1 MGKLF
6 LNGIVFSK
14 RLKISLSKLPNIEND
29 LRRPFYEFHIHAD
42 VRKKYQFDDSLY
54 TISGN
59 VIFPNVHAVRVFA
72 HKINTV
78 RNAAIYP
85 ERAIKAGQ
93 LNAMALIDEIFHY
106 VVRVYDET
114 INTGFLHR
122 GLTVLSERAGAGVVY
137 NTLLEFTDQ
146 FPPLEVY
153 QGKSFIAEW
162 LQRSTHGKPH
172 REMSLE
178 ELMMLYFANINPA
191 FNQFKELFDDTQLS
205 RTTPYRELIQET
217 ENYSRQEK
225 GIGPKNLPLFDF
237 LRAPILASPN
247 SLEGQLQFIKREW
260 GMILSSKYAS
270 LLARADDFL
279 KEETKITFGGGAGP
293 TVVPQY
299 TLEELNPS
307 GEYDSER
314 FTQDTDWMPN
324 VVLLAKNT
332 YVWLDQLSKKYQR
345 SITRLDQIPNEELD
359 QLARW
364 NITGLWFIGIW
375 ERSHAS
381 KKIKQMMGNPEAAAS
396 AYSVFEYEIAKDL
409 GGEEAFSN
417 LAHRAWQRGIRLA
430 GDMVPNHMGI
440 DSKWV
445 VQHPDYFIQSEFSP
459 FPNYRFT
466 GENLSENPNVQI
478 RIEDGYWNRSDA
490 AVVFQFIEN
499 HTGRVRYIYHGNDG
513 THTPWNDTAQ
523 LNFLKPEVREAV
535 IQAILHVARK
545 FPIIRFDAAMVLTKQ
560 HYQRLW
566 FPLPGKGGDIP
577 SRADYAMTK
586 AEFDKQ
592 MPQEFWREVV
602 DRINQEMPNTLLLAE
617 AFWLLEGYFV
627 RTLGMHRVYNS
638 AFMNMLMKEENS
650 KYRELIRNTLEFNP
664 EILKRYVNFMSNPD
678 EKTAVEQFGKGDKYF
693 GVAMMMVTLPGL
705 PMFAHGQIEG
715 YSEKYGME
723 YRKAYYDEHPDQE
736 LIRRHEREVF
746 PILNKRYLFSQVEN
760 FELYNF
766 YDVRG
771 FVNENVFAYSH
782 RVGNERAIFFYHNKY
797 EETRGWV
804 KRTVNKVVSGGG
816 DNQKQLSSKE
826 LSEALGLRTED
837 NVYYIFRD
845 HASGLEYLRSG
856 KSLHSQGLYVELKAY
871 QYHLFCDFR
880 EVYDTAGEYQQLSDT
895 LHGKGVPSIQEALQD
910 VMYAPI
916 HESVQHL
923 LSKDS
928 IHAAIDYLH
937 KRKTESLHPLLQ
949 YYKTFVKRA
958 KTSLPGQC
966 NEEDIV
972 QRFNEDIVS
981 LKDAVEVIS
990 TMTKEGKIHFEVSFD
1005 SKYELFTLLSW
1016 SAFRQFDNADSIQ
1029 TLRLGKVLNRCASDL
1044 GIDTE
1049 PDYFVH
1055 LLRILNKTVPLII
1068 ADKEKLLPY
1077 LFDDNTAREFIKI
1090 NSYNNTW
1097 YYNKERFEELLLWF
1111 VRCGV
1116 LLRIEEKRTDVVN
1129 DITKMINWYS
1139 KTIVESD
1146 EAKYQV
1152 DKLKKLLMSENI
1164 LFENSQSK
1172 VADVE

>member
-1 MGKLF
+1 LT
-6 LNGIVFSK
+6 
-14 RLKISLSKLPNIEND
+14 ISFSKLPNIEED
-29 LRRPFYEFHIHAD
+29 RPRPFYEFHIHAD
-42 VRKKYQFDDSLY
+42 VRKKYQFDESLY

-59 VIFPNVHAVRVFA
+59 VIFPNFHAVRTFA
-72 HKINTV
+72 HKINTK
-78 RNAAIYP
+78 RDAAKHP
-85 ERAIKAGQ
+85 ERAVKAGQ

-106 VVRVYDET
+106 VIRVYEET
-114 INTGFLHR
+114 INSDFLKR
-122 GLTVLSERAGAGVVY
+122 GLETLTDRAGAGVVH

-153 QGKSFIAEW
+153 RGKSFIAEW
-162 LQRSTHGKPH
+162 LQRSTNGKPH

-178 ELMMLYFANINPA
+178 ELIMLYFANINPA
-191 FNQFKELFDDTQLS
+191 FNQFKELFDDSRLS
-205 RTTPYRELIQET
+205 NVTPYRDLIQET

-237 LRAPILASPN
+237 LREPILASPN
-247 SLEGQLQFIKREW
+247 SLEGQLRFIKRAW

-270 LLARADDFL
+270 LLASADDLL
-279 KEETKITFGGGAGP
+279 KEDTKITFGGGPAP
-293 TVVPQY
+293 TIVPQY
-299 TLEELNPS
+299 SKEELS
-307 GEYDSER
+307 QIGEYDYER

-345 SITRLDQIPNEELD
+345 SITRLDQIPDEELD

-364 NITGLWFIGIW
+364 NITGLWLIGIW

-396 AYSVFEYEIAKDL
+396 AYSVFDYEIAKVL

-417 LAHRAWQRGIRLA
+417 LAHRAWLRGIRLA

-445 VQHPDYFIQSEFSP
+445 IHHPDYFIQSDYSP
-459 FPNYRFT
+459 FPNYCFT
-466 GENLSENPNVQI
+466 GENLSENSNVQI

-490 AVVFQFIEN
+490 AVVFQFIEH

-535 IQAILHVARK
+535 IQSILHVAKK

-566 FPLPGKGGDIP
+566 FPPPGKGGDIP

-602 DRINQEMPNTLLLAE
+602 DRINHEMPNTLLLAE

-638 AFMNMLMKEENS
+638 AFMHMLMKEENS

-693 GVAMMMVTLPGL
+693 GIAMMMVTLPGL

-715 YSEKYGME
+715 FGEKYGME
-723 YRKAYYDEHPDQE
+723 YMKAYYDEHRDEE
-736 LIRRHEREVF
+736 LIQRHEREIF
-746 PILNKRYLFSQVEN
+746 PILKKRYLFSQVEN

-771 FVNENVFAYSH
+771 FVNENVFAYSN
-782 RVGNERAIFFYHNKY
+782 RIGNERAIFLYHNKF

-804 KRTVNKVVSGGG
+804 KRTVNKIG
-816 DNQKQLSSKE
+816 NEKQLTSKE
-826 LSEALGLRTED
+826 LSEALGFKTDD
-837 NVYYIFRD
+837 NVYYMFRD
-845 HASGLEYLRSG
+845 HSSGLEYIRSG
-856 KSLHSQGLYVELKAY
+856 KSLHAQGLFVELKAY
-871 QYHLFCDFR
+871 HYHLFLDFR
-880 EVYDTAGEYQQLSDT
+880 EVYDATGDYKRLNEY
-895 LHGKGVPSIQEALQD
+895 LHGKGVHNIQESLD
-910 VMYAPI
+910 DLLYAPV
-916 HESVQHL
+916 HECVQRL
-923 LSKDS
+923 LSKES
-928 IHAAIDYLH
+928 VHSLVEYLQNN
-937 KRKTESLHPLLQ
+937 TMESLQSLIHQYRTFAKIVKSYYSLQ
-949 YYKTFVKRA
+949 
-958 KTSLPGQC
+958 C
-966 NEEDIV
+966 DEEEIV
-972 QRFNEDIVS
+972 QRFNQDIVS
-981 LKDAVEVIS
+981 CKETIEVIS
-990 TMTKEGKIHFEVSFD
+990 TIRKENNDYLDLSF
-1005 SKYELFTLLSW
+1005 KKEYELFTLLIW
-1016 SAFRQFDNADSIQ
+1016 SAFRQFDNADIIK
-1029 TLRLGKVLNRCASDL
+1029 TLRIGKVIDRCALNL
-1044 GIDTE
+1044 GITTE
-1049 PDYFVH
+1049 SAYFG
-1055 LLRILNKTVPLII
+1055 LLCEILNKYLPMFIDHEEKFLFHLI
-1068 ADKEKLLPY
+1068 ADK
-1077 LFDDNTAREFIKI
+1077 AIGEFIKI
-1090 NSYNNTW
+1090 NSYNGTL
-1097 YYNKERFEELLLWF
+1097 YYNKERFEELLYWM
-1111 VRCGV
+1111 VRCYI
-1116 LLRIEEKRTDVVN
+1116 LLRVQEEGTDARHDAKKMITWLKRT
-1129 DITKMINWYS
+1129 
-1139 KTIVESD
+1139 IVISD
-1146 EAKYQV
+1146 EAEYRVEKFKNMLV
-1152 DKLKKLLMSENI
+1152 KENI
-1164 LFENSQSK
+1164 FLENERSAI
-1172 VADVE
+1172 VDVE